1 MREKFLREAQY
12 SREDEVERERRER
25 RERREKNLTEEEA
38 ENEKAKIRKVYPL
51 FFSLSFICFLAVANV
66 CAKMAHC
73 TSQWRT

>member
-1 MREKFLREAQY
+1 MLFTITYLIFELQ
-12 SREDEVERERRER
+12 
-25 RERREKNLTEEEA
+25 A

-51 FFSLSFICFLAVANV
+51 FFSLSFMCFLAVANV